1 MKKLLFQD
9 LPFEND
15 RHFNVY
21 KEDLPYFVVPWHY
34 HPSIEIMYVESGTG
48 TRLVGDHMEGYNE
61 GDVCMIG
68 PSLPHEWRSNRCDGE
83 RSTCYCLFFRK
94 ELFEGDFIR
103 LPEMS
108 SIRELLE
115 KSVRGLKFFGS
126 ARDKMKELI
135 PRIYSEEGVQRIL
148 LLFQLLAIM
157 SQTSDVEMLSG
168 QDFTDEVDSDDF
180 DRFNK
185 VYRYIHD
192 NFHKSLRL
200 DDVAAIASM
209 SSGAFCRYFKSRTK
223 KTFLQYLNDLRIAHA
238 KKLIVENTECMSA
251 IGTMVGFD
259 SQSAFFS
266 KFKQITGLTPLKYR
280 KMYIRE

>member
-1 MKKLLFQD
+1 
-9 LPFEND
+9 
-15 RHFNVY
+15 
-21 KEDLPYFVVPWHY
+21 
-34 HPSIEIMYVESGTG
+34 
-48 TRLVGDHMEGYNE
+48 
-61 GDVCMIG
+61 
-68 PSLPHEWRSNRCDGE
+68 
-83 RSTCYCLFFRK
+83 
-94 ELFEGDFIR
+94 
-103 LPEMS
+103 
-108 SIRELLE
+108 
-115 KSVRGLKFFGS
+115 
-126 ARDKMKELI
+126 MKELI